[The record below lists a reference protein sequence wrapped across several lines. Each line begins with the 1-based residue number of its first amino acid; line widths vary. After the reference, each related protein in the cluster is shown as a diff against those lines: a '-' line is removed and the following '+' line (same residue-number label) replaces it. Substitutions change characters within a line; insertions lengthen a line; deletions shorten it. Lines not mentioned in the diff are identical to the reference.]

1 MKVSNKQ
8 ISEKLQRKGLRIT
21 PQRIAVLEVIYNT
34 KDHPSA
40 DKIIGLI
47 RKTHPNIATGT
58 IYKVLDTLVDQN
70 LIRKVN
76 TDKNLMRYD
85 SIKEKHHH
93 LFSLEADTIEDYY
106 DKELDKMLAKY
117 FRKRKIPNFK
127 IKDIELQI
135 YGKFKSKNSNKKK
148 C

>member
-1 MKVSNKQ
+1 MKISNKQ
-8 ISEKLQRKGLRIT
+8 IREKLHGKGLRIT
-21 PQRIAVLEVIYNT
+21 PQRIAVLEVIYNSRE
-34 KDHPSA
+34 HPSA
-40 DKIIGLI
+40 DKIIDRI

-85 SIKEKHHH
+85 RITEKHHH
-93 LFSLEADTIEDYY
+93 LFSIETDIIDDYY

-117 FRKRKIPNFK
+117 FNKKKIPNFK
-127 IKDIELQI
+127 IKDMELQI
-135 YGKFKSKNSNKKK
+135 FGKYKSKKK
-148 C
+148 